1 MHDHSWK
8 HASRRAFVGGG
19 LALGATAL
27 VARNAFAQEKAK
39 APATPAT
46 PGAPAKP
53 ATPAAPGKAAPP
65 AGAATATPTEGAIVL
80 PPLPYAQNALE
91 PVISATTLATH
102 HGKHHKAY
110 VDKTNELVQ
119 GTKLAGKPLED
130 IIKAS
135 AKNKAQAKLFNNSAQ
150 VWNHSFYWQSMRPK
164 GGGAPTGDLATRID
178 KDFGSYDQFKTQFVQ
193 TATEHFSNG
202 WVWLVL
208 EKNKLKIIDTHD
220 ADTALIKPGVKP
232 LAVSD
237 VWEHAYYLD
246 YKNVRKEY
254 ATAWVE
260 KLLNWE
266 FVAQNLGA

>member
-1 MHDHSWK
+1 MG
-8 HASRRAFVGGG
+8 ASAL
-19 LALGATAL
+19 LARGVL
-27 VARNAFAQEKAK
+27 AQAK
-39 APATPAT
+39 APAPGTAA
-46 PGAPAKP
+46 PGAPAGKGP
-53 ATPAAPGKAAPP
+53 AAPGAPTGKGPAAPGAPTGKGPAAPAGKAEATGATPAASGAPS
-65 AGAATATPTEGAIVL
+65 IVL
-80 PPLPYAQNALE
+80 PALPYGQNALE

-110 VDKTNELVQ
+110 VDKTNELLA
-119 GTKLAGKPLED
+119 GTKLVGKPLED
-130 IIKAS
+130 IIKAT
-135 AKNKAQAKLFNNSAQ
+135 AKNKAQTKLFNNAAQ
-150 VWNHSFYWQSMRPK
+150 VWNHSFYWQSMKPK

-193 TATEHFSNG
+193 TAVDHFSNG

-220 ADTALIKPGVKP
+220 ADTAVLKGVKP

-246 YKNVRKEY
+246 YKNMRKDY

-260 KLLNWE
+260 KLLNWD
-266 FVAQNLGA
+266 FVAQNLSA